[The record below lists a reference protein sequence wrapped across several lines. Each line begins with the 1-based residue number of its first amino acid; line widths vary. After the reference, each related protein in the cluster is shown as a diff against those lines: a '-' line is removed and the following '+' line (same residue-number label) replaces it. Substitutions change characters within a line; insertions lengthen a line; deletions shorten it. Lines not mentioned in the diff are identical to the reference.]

1 MISVII
7 PTLDEADR
15 LAPLLRT
22 LGAEPS
28 PHEVIVADGGSG
40 DGTPAAARAL
50 GARVVAC
57 GHGRGAQLGAGAAV
71 ARGQVLLFLHAD
83 SRFPATGLA
92 RIESALGAAPGLVG
106 GNFRLVFD
114 GASRFSRRLTV
125 FYAWLRRRGLYYGD
139 SGIFVRREAYQRL
152 GGIRAIALM
161 EDYDFVRR
169 LERLGPTCCIAEPPL
184 TTSSRRFEGRHG
196 VAIVWGWLLIHG
208 LYHLGVSPRRLAG
221 LYRSERH

>member
-7 PTLDEADR
+7 PALDEAR
-15 LAPLLRT
+15 NLRPLLRA
-22 LGAEPS
+22 LGAEPA

-40 DGTPAAARAL
+40 DDTVTAARAR
-50 GARVVAC
+50 GARVVECAR
-57 GHGRGAQLGAGAAV
+57 GRGRQLRAGARA
-71 ARGQVLLFLHAD
+71 ARGEVLLFLHAD
-83 SRFPATGLA
+83 CDFPAGGLA
-92 RIESALGAAPGLVG
+92 RIEAALGASPGLVG

-114 GASRFSRRLTV
+114 GTSSVSRRLTA
-125 FYAWLRRRGLYYGD
+125 FYAWLRGRGLYYGD
-139 SGIFVRREAYQRL
+139 SGIFVRRQAYQRL

-184 TTSSRRFEGRHG
+184 KTSSRRFEGRHG
-196 VAIVWGWLLIHG
+196 LAIVWGWLLIHA
-208 LYHLGVSPRRLAG
+208 LYHLGVSPTRLAG

>member
-1 MISVII
+1 VISVII
-7 PTLDEADR
+7 PTLNEADR

-22 LGAEPS
+22 LGAEPI

-40 DGTPAAARAL
+40 DGTLAAARAL

-57 GHGRGAQLGAGAAV
+57 ARGRGGQLRAGAAA

-83 SRFPATGLA
+83 SRFPAGGLA
-92 RIESALGAAPGLVG
+92 PIEAALAAAPALVG

-114 GASRFSRRLTV
+114 GASRFSRRLTA
-125 FYAWLRRRGLYYGD
+125 FYAWLRGRGLYYGD
-139 SGIFVRREAYQRL
+139 SGIFVRREAYERL
-152 GGIRAIALM
+152 GGVRAMALM

-169 LERLGPTCCIAEPPL
+169 LERLGPTCCIPEPPL

-196 VAIVWGWLLIHG
+196 LAIVWGWLLIHA

-221 LYRSERH
+221 IYRSERH